1 MQAWLEG
8 LLSHTHA
15 VQQGQSLFMQL
26 AQAWP
31 AQKQSV
37 MHAKVLLLQAR
48 LSGLLAEAERAQDL
62 IEQVIELLTHEK
74 VLPSLPVRCLPAK
87 RGLTHI

>member
-1 MQAWLEG
+1 
-8 LLSHTHA
+8 
-15 VQQGQSLFMQL
+15 MQL
-26 AQAWP
+26 AKVWP
-31 AQKQSV
+31 AQKRPV

-62 IEQVIELLTHEK
+62 IEQVIELLTYEK

-87 RGLTHI
+87 GGPAHT